1 MSMDQ
6 RQRRREGSQR
16 AQAGREARQLA
27 RRRRERR
34 TRLYVLGGVL
44 AVVVVVA
51 AAFLLLRDTGPK
63 PGFAVQELPARHG
76 PPYLYITETVIDGE
90 SATVPP
96 TSGSH
101 DSRASAYGF
110 LGGPVV
116 AEAAV
121 HNMEHGAVVIW
132 YRPGDPDLAGEI
144 NQLVRAL
151 GRSCVIAGSYAQ
163 MSFEVAATVWGRVLP
178 QAEFERE
185 AVLEF
190 VRAYR
195 GERGPEAGVCRQ
207 QS

>member
-34 TRLYVLGGVL
+34 SRLYVLGSVL
-44 AVVVVVA
+44 AIVILGA

-63 PGFAVQELPARHG
+63 PGFAMQELPGRHG
-76 PPYLYITETVIDGE
+76 PPYLYITDTVIDGVA
-90 SATVPP
+90 ATVPP

-101 DSRASAYGF
+101 DPRRSAYGF

-116 AEAAV
+116 SEAAV

-132 YRPGDPDLAGEI
+132 YQPGDPDLAGEI
-144 NQLVRAL
+144 NQLVRSL
-151 GRSCVIAGSYAQ
+151 GRSCLVAGSYSQ

-178 QAEFERE
+178 QAAFERE
-185 AVLEF
+185 ALLEF
-190 VRAYR
+190 VRTYR
-195 GERGPEAGVCRQ
+195 GARGPEAGICRQ
-207 QS
+207 ES